1 MNDVTASKHKKMIR
15 THLLDLVFV
24 KPEICLSS
32 QSLTNGTHK
41 TITSFCSIDQFVE
54 ITAA

>member
-1 MNDVTASKHKKMIR
+1 MNDVTASKHKKMTR